1 MNKLLGY
8 MFAIELAIALY
19 AAVRSVHFERGAAH
33 DMIYLL
39 GKREANSGDLN
50 MALSKVPHFIAQN
63 FPSVIYLIKFGNWI
77 LLLM

>member
-19 AAVRSVHFERGAAH
+19 AAVRSVHFEQKEAH
-33 DMIYLL
+33 DMVYLL
-39 GKREANSGDLN
+39 GKTGADSGDLDV
-50 MALSKVPHFIAQN
+50 ALSKVPHFIAQKL
-63 FPSVIYLIKFGNWI
+63 PWVIYLIKFGNWI

>member
-8 MFAIELAIALY
+8 MFAIELVIALY
-19 AAVRSVHFERGAAH
+19 AAVRSVHFEQKEAH

-39 GKREANSGDLN
+39 GKREATGRDLN
-50 MALSKVPHFIAQN
+50 VALSKVPHFIAQN